1 MPLPFAFTRGWGGVD
16 RFTEGDRYDEVPRS
30 ESYGKPNHL
39 RKCWNNSASVLS
51 WGFQSLGEIRVALSL
66 AAWLSG

>member
-39 RKCWNNSASVLS
+39 RRC
-51 WGFQSLGEIRVALSL
+51 
-66 AAWLSG
+66 